1 MELRDSS
8 PATSGP
14 VTLLDGRYRI
24 GEVLGRGGVATVYS
38 AVDVL
43 LGRDVAV
50 KVFRREGS
58 RLSLYRFAA
67 EARLLA
73 GLSHPGLVTVHDVCL
88 DGDQPYLVMQLV
100 DGGTLRGQMD
110 RGPLDPVV
118 AARVGTR
125 IADVLAYIHTRD
137 IVHRDV
143 KPSNVLVDEGGEGFL
158 ADFGIARAMGAA
170 HLTLTGELIGTAA
183 YLAPEQVTDVDVTP
197 RADIYA
203 LGLVLLECLTGRPE
217 YTGTTVE
224 AAVARLSRQPR
235 IGDEIPAPWRGL
247 LTAMTSREPVERPDA
262 ATCAGLLG
270 ALVRDPT
277 TIIPVL
283 PLRREPRVA
292 RAGLLMAS
300 LAGALAIGVAGSTIV
315 APERGDGSTPARS
328 TPTVST
334 PAPLAP
340 VANSTAGNSTAAN
353 STAANPTAGEP
364 APATPLPA
372 DTQARVVPSLS
383 GQPGPGPWP
392 GR

>member
-1 MELRDSS
+1 M
-8 PATSGP
+8 
-14 VTLLDGRYRI
+14 
-24 GEVLGRGGVATVYS
+24 YS

-88 DGDQPYLVMQLV
+88 DGDQPYLVMHLV
-100 DGGTLRGQMD
+100 GGTTLRGLMD
-110 RGPLDPVV
+110 DGRLDPVLT
-118 AARVGTR
+118 ARVGAR
-125 IADVLAYIHTRD
+125 IAGVLAYVHARD

-143 KPSNVLVDEGGEGFL
+143 KPSNVLVDDSGEGFL

-197 RADIYA
+197 KADIYA

-235 IGDEIPAPWRGL
+235 IGGEVPPAWRGL
-247 LTAMTSREPVERPDA
+247 LTAMTSREPVDRPDA

-277 TIIPVL
+277 AVIPVL
-283 PLRREPRVA
+283 PLRREPKLA
-292 RAGLLMAS
+292 RAGLLLAG
-300 LAGALAIGVAGSTIV
+300 LAGALVAGVI
-315 APERGDGSTPARS
+315 GSTVVVPQPGGAGSPPAS
-328 TPTVST
+328 TNAPTS
-334 PAPLAP
+334 PAPTPLAP
-340 VANSTAGNSTAAN
+340 VANTDAGT
-353 STAANPTAGEP
+353 PRPAG
-364 APATPLPA
+364 
-372 DTQARVVPSLS
+372 TQARVTPSLS
-383 GQPGPGPWP
+383 ERPGPRPWP
-392 GR
+392 R

>member
-1 MELRDSS
+1 MELQNPS
-8 PATSGP
+8 PATTGP

-88 DGDQPYLVMQLV
+88 DSDQPYLVMHLV
-100 DGGTLRGQMD
+100 TGSTLRGLMD
-110 RGPLDPVV
+110 RGPLASVTT
-118 AARVGTR
+118 ARVGAR
-125 IADVLAYIHTRD
+125 IAEVLAYVHTRD

-143 KPSNVLVDEGGEGFL
+143 KPSNVLVDTAGAGFL

-197 RADIYA
+197 KADVYA

-235 IGDEIPAPWRGL
+235 IGEEVPAAWRGL
-247 LTAMTSREPVERPDA
+247 LTAMTSREPVNRPDA

-270 ALVRDPT
+270 ALVRDPLAV
-277 TIIPVL
+277 IPVL
-283 PLRREPRVA
+283 PLRREPKLARV
-292 RAGLLMAS
+292 GLLVAG
-300 LAGALAIGVAGSTIV
+300 LAGALVIGVIGSTV
-315 APERGDGSTPARS
+315 VVPERPSEDGSPPASTTPPV
-328 TPTVST
+328 TPSRT
-334 PAPLAP
+334 PVAP
-340 VANSTAGNSTAAN
+340 VANSTVVG
-353 STAANPTAGEP
+353 PTPPP
-364 APATPLPA
+364 ASPPPPATPL
-372 DTQARVVPSLS
+372 DTQARVSPRLPD
-383 GQPGPGPWP
+383 QPP
-392 GR
+392 R